1 MSVTVNHLDIFLL
14 EFDGKKMKKRVLLNP
29 MNIIVMG
36 NKYYSLAE
44 QNLIL
49 TNELIVKVE

>member
-49 TNELIVKVE
+49 TNELILKVE